1 MNVDSS
7 SAVEIDAD
15 LTRKQNERVFLR
27 QRFLV
32 FLQKT
37 AFQPDGCP
45 VKILLHEGNRVSGT
59 VRGADN
65 AFQHIQ
71 VSSLKTPSGVYPHAT
86 LRVTDI
92 RSVQLELDSSVANPL

>member
-45 VKILLHEGNRVSGT
+45 VKILLHEGS
-59 VRGADN
+59 
-65 AFQHIQ
+65 
-71 VSSLKTPSGVYPHAT
+71 
-86 LRVTDI
+86 
-92 RSVQLELDSSVANPL
+92 